1 MNASDKFS
9 LLSGL
14 KPNKAKCEIAGICIL
29 NGASQI
35 LCGMGCIDLTKKN
48 NRNFRNTVFLQ

>member
-1 MNASDKFS
+1 MNAFDKFS

-29 NGASQI
+29 KGASQI
-35 LCGMGCIDLTKKN
+35 LCGMDCIDLTKKTKKK
-48 NRNFRNTVFLQ
+48 F